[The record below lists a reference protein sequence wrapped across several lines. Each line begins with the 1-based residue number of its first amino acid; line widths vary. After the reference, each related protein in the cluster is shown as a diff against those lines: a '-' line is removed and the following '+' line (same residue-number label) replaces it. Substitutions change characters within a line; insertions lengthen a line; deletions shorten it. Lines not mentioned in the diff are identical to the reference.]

1 MYASDLNNS
10 FFLYFQEKYLVHVFA
25 RNLSFRV
32 TINKIN
38 ITQLKLSDQMPK
50 INEFGSDRGLF
61 RLSSGYYTFRII
73 TRATTTTALA
83 CS

>member
-1 MYASDLNNS
+1 M
-10 FFLYFQEKYLVHVFA
+10 
-25 RNLSFRV
+25 
-32 TINKIN
+32 IN
-38 ITQLKLSDQMPK
+38 ITQLKLSDEMPK

-61 RLSSGYYTFRII
+61 RLSSGCYTFRII